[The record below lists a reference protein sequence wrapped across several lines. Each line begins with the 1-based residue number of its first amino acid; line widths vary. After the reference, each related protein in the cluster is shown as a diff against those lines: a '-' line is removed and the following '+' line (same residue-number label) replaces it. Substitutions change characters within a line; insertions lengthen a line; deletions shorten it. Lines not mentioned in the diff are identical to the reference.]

1 MISAPRP
8 CYVRAPLASLPLVR
22 TPPASAAGAARW
34 TGQPELA
41 WTALVTLLGL
51 LPRLLFAALYPVLPV
66 SDFRGVVDFALWM
79 RDRSPIAPGYFWDVF
94 NVGPPLVLSLLLRMF
109 PGSPETTARVA
120 TAVATG
126 LVPLVV
132 FLLWRRVV
140 PLWVRLLAATLL
152 ALWPGQVIFSG
163 VVAQDNWVMPP
174 TVALAALAVRSLL
187 LGRGYPLAA
196 GLLFALA
203 VAMRQEMLVVL
214 ILPLVAAAGLAS
226 AAGRAWPSFA
236 KVALAVA
243 IPFLAMAA
251 QRQAA
256 TGHFALSSGH
266 VGVTLLGTVAPGA
279 TRLGWIDPISYMAAV
294 APESVGDRQ
303 RLFAA
308 SLPVAL
314 AEVRR
319 RPVFQL
325 ARATAA
331 LLATASTS
339 DAANLYWS
347 LGAEGAQ
354 AASRQATARALS
366 GRVDGFLVAE
376 QSLIHALFLAALGL
390 AVWRRNT
397 PILVVAS
404 AVLIKL
410 GIHAV
415 LVSVGRFLVPATA
428 LELVAIALGCWQ
440 MVRLRAWRA
449 GGVAM
454 VVGLA
459 CAAGMLVGG
468 KRLTAMVQAR
478 DPEIQRTY
486 HFALTGWDHRGVLEC
501 VMGRGRL
508 VALDAS
514 TAVVAPFGVPP
525 APGETAEASC
535 VVRDTGAAAEKLAL
549 ALAAPDWAPPVGAV
563 PSVEVGGRELLSG
576 HLPALGG
583 GAVEAPLGAIGP
595 TTRLPLHVTV
605 VAGQQTPADGANVT
619 LRLVRGGGA
628 PQ

>member
-1 MISAPRP
+1 M
-8 CYVRAPLASLPLVR
+8 
-22 TPPASAAGAARW
+22 
-34 TGQPELA
+34 
-41 WTALVTLLGL
+41 LVTLLGL
-51 LPRLLFAALYPVLPV
+51 LPRLRLAALYPVLPV

-79 RDRSPIAPGYFWDVF
+79 RDRSPVAPGYFWDVF

-120 TAVATG
+120 TAVVTG
-126 LVPLVV
+126 LAPLVV

-163 VVAQDNWVMPP
+163 VVAQDNWVVPP

-187 LGRGYPLAA
+187 LGRGYPIAA

-203 VAMRQEMLVVL
+203 VAMRQEMLLVL
-214 ILPLVAAAGLAS
+214 VLPLLAAAGFAATGGRTWPRLATC
-226 AAGRAWPSFA
+226 
-236 KVALAVA
+236 ALAIA

-279 TRLGWIDPISYMAAV
+279 TRVGWTDPVSYMASV
-294 APESVGDRQ
+294 APDSVRDRE

-319 RPVFQL
+319 RPGFQL

-331 LLATASTS
+331 LLATASKS
-339 DAANLYWS
+339 DPSNLYWS
-347 LGAEGAQ
+347 LAGEGVQ
-354 AASRQATARALS
+354 PTSRQAAARALS
-366 GRVDGFLVAE
+366 GRLHVPLVAE
-376 QSLIHALFLAALGL
+376 QNLIHALFLAAVGI
-390 AVWRRNT
+390 AVWRRCT

-404 AVLIKL
+404 AVLLKL

-415 LVSVGRFLVPATA
+415 LVSLGRFLVPATA
-428 LELVAIALGCWQ
+428 LELLAIALGCWE
-440 MVRLRAWRA
+440 VARLRAWRA
-449 GGVAM
+449 GAVAA
-454 VVGLA
+454 VGGLV
-459 CAAGMLVGG
+459 CAAGMLAGG
-468 KRLTAMVQAR
+468 ERLTAAVRAR
-478 DPEIQRTY
+478 DPELQRVY
-486 HFALTGWDHRGVLEC
+486 RFSLTSWDHRGALDC

-508 VALDAS
+508 VALDVS

-525 APGETAEASC
+525 APGATAEASC
-535 VVRDTGAAAEKLAL
+535 VVRDTGMAPEELAV
-549 ALAAPDWAPPVGAV
+549 ALAAPDWTPAAGMM
-563 PSVEVGGRELLSG
+563 PSVEMDGRELLSRS
-576 HLPALGG
+576 LPASGAGG
-583 GAVEAPLGAIGP
+583 SLEAPLGPVGP
-595 TTRLPLHVTV
+595 TTRRRLRIA
-605 VAGQQTPADGANVT
+605 VAAGRQTPPEGANT
-619 LRLVRGGGA
+619 TIRLVRGA
-628 PQ
+628 AVPR